1 MGMVLAIFALVNLT
15 NMRRIRIL
23 LIWAVSVLPLTMAG
37 QSLYGEASER
47 HSTDSIGTLSDSIL
61 LFEVLPEYEFE
72 CDSMHQDR
80 PIPDILP
87 PSIFI
92 PVYSPSGSPWNYAPL
107 PRPAYF
113 IPQTGGFMG
122 GSGFGRY
129 YVEHYDRFFSQMLM
143 HDVTDIPQLMAGRQI
158 MLGNTLRLGKKIY
171 FLSGILYGGEWG
183 ILENN
188 WGLGARNGFLFRVS
202 DDTHILIWSQHF
214 HPMAVYLPIYGPQAG
229 PGGVAIMTPAIP
241 EIFSIGAQASF
252 QAGEFIIGIGA
263 SYYYYK

>member
-1 MGMVLAIFALVNLT
+1 MI
-15 NMRRIRIL
+15 
-23 LIWAVSVLPLTMAG
+23 
-37 QSLYGEASER
+37 
-47 HSTDSIGTLSDSIL
+47 
-61 LFEVLPEYEFE
+61 
-72 CDSMHQDR
+72 
-80 PIPDILP
+80 
-87 PSIFI
+87 
-92 PVYSPSGSPWNYAPL
+92 
-107 PRPAYF
+107 
-113 IPQTGGFMG
+113 
-122 GSGFGRY
+122 
-129 YVEHYDRFFSQMLM
+129 M

-183 ILENN
+183 IWENN

-202 DDTHILIWSQHF
+202 DDTHIL
-214 HPMAVYLPIYGPQAG
+214 IYGPQAG